1 MTVEEAALIIVVDDD
16 APVRTALCA
25 LLASAGFETAAFASA
40 EQCLLDARL
49 DGAALAIIDIGLPGM
64 NGLALQARLSA
75 RAPTLPVIIVS
86 GQADTM
92 SAAAAL
98 RAGALALLHKPFD
111 GERLLELV
119 AQTLR

>member
-1 MTVEEAALIIVVDDD
+1 MTVRSAALIVVVDDD
-16 APVRTALCA
+16 APVRAAICS
-25 LLASAGFETAAFASA
+25 LLASAGFDTAAFASA

-64 NGLALQARLSA
+64 NGLALQARLSE
-75 RAPTLPVIIVS
+75 RALPVIIVS
-86 GQADTM
+86 GQADTV
-92 SAAAAL
+92 SAAAAV
-98 RAGALALLHKPFD
+98 RAGAVALLHKPFD